1 MENNDKLKEFDIKHR
16 MYYYFDDII
25 KIENFDFG
33 NILIHEKSYENVLV
47 CNISFVVSWCSG
59 YHNCITSFN

>member
-1 MENNDKLKEFDIKHR
+1 MENNNKLKESDIKNH

-33 NILIHEKSYENVLV
+33 NILIHEKS
-47 CNISFVVSWCSG
+47 
-59 YHNCITSFN
+59 

>member
-1 MENNDKLKEFDIKHR
+1 MENNNKLKESNIKNR

-33 NILIHEKSYENVLV
+33 NILIHEKS
-47 CNISFVVSWCSG
+47 
-59 YHNCITSFN
+59 